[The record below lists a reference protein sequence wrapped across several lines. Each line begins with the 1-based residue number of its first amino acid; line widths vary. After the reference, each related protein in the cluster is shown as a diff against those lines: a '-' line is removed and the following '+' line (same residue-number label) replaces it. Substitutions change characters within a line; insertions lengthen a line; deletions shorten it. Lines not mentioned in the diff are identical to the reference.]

1 MTGGHLDPHIDIV
14 KIAAF
19 ISVIIVTTLL
29 SVLFTLRKLV
39 RVSPVGAITATT

>member
-1 MTGGHLDPHIDIV
+1 MNAV
-14 KIAAF
+14 KILAYIA
-19 ISVIIVTTLL
+19 VIIVTTLL